1 MIWYVVILHIL
12 LAILLFFIVNWLGA
26 HSSPMG
32 YMQLSLGMQDDTSP
46 AFNYLFKVLA
56 PVVFMVLIAALF
68 QLLGLQSL
76 NKSIYRVVIFYWVF
90 RLLYVVARGHAS
102 LLNWSVQFFYWIS
115 SVGLAIWSYTLIDR
129 LGTILPSPQSLIE
142 QLWLLIILFI
152 YSIINK
158 LEISR
163 GATERRKAS
172 YIDRQYKNLSS
183 RFSEQVN
190 SYFKRDFLRAL
201 TFSIMVYEN
210 YNRSGLIRYLERILF
225 KRSKRKHTYGV
236 MQVMSDSVLSDEE
249 SVELGMRKIRDDC
262 RVQFNK
268 LKESSLT
275 DYWLVNKVSQEYNGG
290 DIHYSSEVWDVY
302 SYLKEKYYPSIPEEI
317 KKKDI

>member
-1 MIWYVVILHIL
+1 MAWYVVILHIL
-12 LAILLFFIVNWLGA
+12 LAILLFFVVNWLGA

-56 PVVFMVLIAALF
+56 PVVFVVLIAALF
-68 QLLGLQSL
+68 QLLDLQEL
-76 NKSIYRVVIFYWVF
+76 NKNIFLIVVFYWIF
-90 RLLYVVARGHAS
+90 RLLYVIIRGHGS
-102 LLNWSVQFFYWIS
+102 LLDWKVQLFYWIS
-115 SVGLAIWSYTLIDR
+115 SIGLAIWSYTLIDR
-129 LGTILPSPQSLIE
+129 LDTILPSPQSLIE

-163 GATERRKAS
+163 GATEKRKAS

-183 RFSEQVN
+183 RFGEQVN
-190 SYFKRDFLRAL
+190 SYLKKDFLRAL

-210 YNRSGLIRYLERILF
+210 YNRSSLIRHLERILF

-236 MQVMSDSVLSDEE
+236 MQVMSDYVLSDEE

-262 RVQFNK
+262 RIQFNK
-268 LKESSLT
+268 QKELSVT
-275 DYWLVNKVSQEYNGG
+275 DYWLVYTVSQEYNGG
-290 DIHYSSEVWDVY
+290 DVHYSSEVWDVY
-302 SYLKEKYYPSIPEEI
+302 SYLKEKYYPNIPEVI